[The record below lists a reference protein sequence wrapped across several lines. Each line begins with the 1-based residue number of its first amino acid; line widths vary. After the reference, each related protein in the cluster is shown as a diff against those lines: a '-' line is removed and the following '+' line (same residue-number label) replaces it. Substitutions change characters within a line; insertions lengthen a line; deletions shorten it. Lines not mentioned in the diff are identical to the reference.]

1 MKNLT
6 FRFLVLLCAFL
17 VVGAPL
23 GFSAAEDRQAHMEAA
38 LKALQEAKKSDTPA
52 ASLKTAKEE
61 LHKAR
66 HNKAGERLESI
77 QMVDE
82 ALTEAQAGHHEKM
95 IQKIDAA
102 IADIHNGMAHA
113 PGRR

>member
-6 FRFLVLLCAFL
+6 FRLIVLLSAFL
-17 VVGAPL
+17 LVGARL
-23 GFSAAEDRQAHMEAA
+23 GFSAAEDRQQHMEAA
-38 LKALQEAKKSDTPA
+38 LQALQDAKKSDAPA
-52 ASLKTAKEE
+52 AALHKAKEA

-66 HNKAGERLESI
+66 HNKDGGRLESLE
-77 QMVDE
+77 MVDQAIAE
-82 ALTEAQAGHHEKM
+82 AEAGHHDKM